1 MPCRAARERNDC
13 PVFRV
18 GGVPCWRRRKEAEA
32 ARREGEVGAL
42 MVVLISGVVFG
53 GGGWVMGWIFPNFS
67 ILDFSR
73 DFGDGAAIVFKV
85 SSWTK

>member
-53 GGGWVMGWIFPNFS
+53 GGGVVKIVAFFLNFRA
-67 ILDFSR
+67 R
-73 DFGDGAAIVFKV
+73 DGQSAK
-85 SSWTK
+85 S